1 MWLIREIRALLL
13 LYENRES
20 LLFDS
25 VECIKPETRGSTI
38 FGMSKNAH
46 ALAASKSTMPVT
58 LFVLIVFRTSQIED
72 RVIHI
77 QESPVPRTSTLL
89 VRDI

>member
-25 VECIKPETRGSTI
+25 VECIKPETREVQSLGCLKTHMLLPQEGQPYLPLYLS
-38 FGMSKNAH
+38 
-46 ALAASKSTMPVT
+46 
-58 LFVLIVFRTSQIED
+58 LIVFKTSQIED

-77 QESPVPRTSTLL
+77 QESPVPRTSTLT
-89 VRDI
+89 